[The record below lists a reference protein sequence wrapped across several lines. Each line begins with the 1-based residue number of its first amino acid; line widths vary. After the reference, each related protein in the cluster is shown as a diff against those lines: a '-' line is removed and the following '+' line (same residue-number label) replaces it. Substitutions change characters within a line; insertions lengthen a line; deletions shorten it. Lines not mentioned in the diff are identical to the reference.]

1 MPRRTIFIL
10 LLTVVVCYACYR
22 RAERNVY
29 VRYFAQALQEIDDN
43 YIEPID
49 DQKLFEG
56 AITGMVG
63 ELDRYSGFI
72 REQQASDFQ
81 RMVLDQKF
89 GGIGIEVTY
98 DKDSKQ
104 FKVMTPIVGTPAYE
118 AGIRAGDRIVAVDG
132 QNTRELETKKE
143 VDQAIE
149 MLRGEPGQPVTLEVI
164 HEGATRPERYELV
177 RRVIHVD
184 SVLGDTRNADDSWN
198 FFLPGHD
205 KIGYVRITSFGER
218 TVDELKAALAIL
230 ADHDARGL
238 IIDLRNDPGGLLK
251 AAIGVCEL
259 FLNRGDVIVST
270 RGRDRKVKEEFLAD
284 RTGPYRNLPL
294 VVLVNRESASAS
306 EIVAAALQD
315 HGRAMVA
322 GERTFG
328 KGTVQNVIPIEAGKS
343 VLKLTI
349 ATYWRPSGKNIH
361 RLESSRKGDDWGVA
375 PNPQCEFKM
384 SNDDFAKWEERRRQ
398 RDVIRPKLQPPTTE
412 SREDAGEPVSRAPVA
427 TDAVAGITEKPVAAT
442 VAPASEE
449 STTTETAES
458 ADGASTDKTPEE
470 KTTDDKVSDDGA
482 SPDTVSADAEPSQ
495 SEDPQLEKAVECLEH
510 EIAAQDKAKEGEM
523 VP

>member
-10 LLTVVVCYACYR
+10 ILTVVVCYACYR

-43 YIEPID
+43 YIEAID

-72 REQQASDFQ
+72 RQQQAGDFQ

-98 DKDSKQ
+98 DKESKQ

-132 QNTRELETKKE
+132 QDTRELSTKKE

-149 MLRGEPGQPVTLEVI
+149 MLRGEPGQPVDLEVI
-164 HEGATRPERYELV
+164 HEGQTKPQRYALV

-184 SVLGDTRNADDSWN
+184 SVLGDTRNPDDSWN

-218 TVDELKAALAIL
+218 TVDELKGALAVL
-230 ADHDARGL
+230 AEHDARGL

-259 FLNRGDVIVST
+259 FLNRGDAIVST
-270 RGRDRKVKEEFLAD
+270 RGRNPNVKKEEFTAD
-284 RTGPYRNLPL
+284 VNGPYRKLPL

-315 HGRAMVA
+315 HGRALIA

-361 RLESSRKGDDWGVA
+361 RLESSKKTDDWGVS
-375 PNPQCEFKM
+375 PNPQCEVKL
-384 SNDDFAKWEERRRQ
+384 SNEDFAKWEERRRD
-398 RDVIRPKLQPPTTE
+398 RDVIRPKSSGPVQEPDKNSKE
-412 SREDAGEPVSRAPVA
+412 SREDATTHVPTDSTAGSATAEPDASARDA
-427 TDAVAGITEKPVAAT
+427 TDPSD
-442 VAPASEE
+442 VAPANTSDVK
-449 STTTETAES
+449 AG
-458 ADGASTDKTPEE
+458 DASVDKG
-470 KTTDDKVSDDGA
+470 D
-482 SPDTVSADAEPSQ
+482 
-495 SEDPQLEKAVECLEH
+495 DPQLQKAVECLEH
-510 EIAAQDKAKEGEM
+510 EIAAQAEHQDGAAAM
-523 VP
+523 D